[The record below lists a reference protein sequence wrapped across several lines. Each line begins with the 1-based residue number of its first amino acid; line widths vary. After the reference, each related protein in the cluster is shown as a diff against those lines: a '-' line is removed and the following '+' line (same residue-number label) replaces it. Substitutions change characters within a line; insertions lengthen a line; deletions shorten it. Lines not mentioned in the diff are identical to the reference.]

1 MTATPAT
8 GGFFQRPGL
17 IGDVSWFM
25 EPASTYCGIS
35 DRHRPLTGDA
45 SMTSRRADPWLNRT
59 QQLRAKTLAAHQVND
74 VLLSGLPGILSDDR
88 GERTPHQYQDG
99 LE

>member
-1 MTATPAT
+1 MTN
-8 GGFFQRPGL
+8 
-17 IGDVSWFM
+17 
-25 EPASTYCGIS
+25 
-35 DRHRPLTGDA
+35 
-45 SMTSRRADPWLNRT
+45 RRADPWLNRT
-59 QQLRAKTLAAHQVND
+59 QQLRAKTLAAHQIND